1 MVLNGFD
8 TDGDGENNFYAV
20 NGPRRS
26 TTRSYPIRVPRS
38 PSWSASIS

>member
-20 NGPRRS
+20 NGPAFYYAR
-26 TTRSYPIRVPRS
+26 YPIRVRARRRF
-38 PSWSASIS
+38 ASIS